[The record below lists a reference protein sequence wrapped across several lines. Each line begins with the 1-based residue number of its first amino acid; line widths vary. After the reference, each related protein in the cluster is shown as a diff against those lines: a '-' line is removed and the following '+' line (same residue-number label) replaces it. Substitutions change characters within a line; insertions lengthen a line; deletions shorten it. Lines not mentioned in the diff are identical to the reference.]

1 MELENWSHTQHEL
14 LKTAIE
20 ATDGYLGV
28 EKLAVAHGEATP
40 SMMKD
45 FVYYISRAYTTL
57 ERLGVVRD
65 HTEYMN
71 AHIDVMTE
79 LEQKNNVRQESVSH
93 TSSKLTPF
101 HKYIVEEDQPAED
114 QSLSDEEISKMVD
127 DLTWED
133 IVDLYDDIELVYD
146 EEEGE
151 DEYENNLEEQLLD
164 EKISVQARL
173 KKRQAFSRMRGK
185 RNAARG
191 MKLRRASSIE
201 ILKKRAVVAARRAV
215 YQRFLRGRDKSS
227 LSAAEKD
234 RVEQQVGRM
243 KYIQTALATKM
254 LPKMRS
260 IEQKRLAGYRSGG
273 SSGTGGGKASKAP
286 GGTKAPKRRG

>member
-1 MELENWSHTQHEL
+1 MELENWSYKQREL

-28 EKLAVAHGEATP
+28 EKLAVSLGEATP

-45 FVYYISRAYTTL
+45 FDYYISRAYITL
-57 ERLGVVRD
+57 EKLGVVID

-71 AHIDVMTE
+71 THIETMAE
-79 LEQKNNVRQESVSH
+79 LEQKNNIKQEAVSY
-93 TSSKLTPF
+93 TSSRIIPF
-101 HKYIVEEDQPAED
+101 SRYIVEEDQPVED
-114 QSLSDEEISKMVD
+114 QDLSDEEMSKMVD

-146 EEEGE
+146 EEDGE
-151 DEYENNLEEQLLD
+151 DNIEEQYLD

-173 KKRQAFSRMRGK
+173 GKRQAFSRMRGK

-191 MKLRRASSIE
+191 MKLRRASSME

-215 YQRFLRGRDKSS
+215 YQRILRGRDKST

-243 KYIQTALATKM
+243 KYIQSALATRM

-260 IEQKRLAGYRSGG
+260 IEQKRLAGYRAGK

-286 GGTKAPKRRG
+286 GGTSNKKR